1 MAMVSKVEVKS
12 KAVKMAMVSEV
23 GVKATVGE
31 VLVAMVD
38 EGAARAAQLVAAE
51 GGGSGKAVVAFSHPS
66 GDLGETDA

>member
-1 MAMVSKVEVKS
+1 
-12 KAVKMAMVSEV
+12 MVSEV